1 MQSTRSDWFVSDL
14 CFVFR
19 CFFFL
24 SRNKMV
30 ATTGNLFRLRRMG
43 VLLMAD
49 TGPPPCSLVGRAGSR
64 VEAAMQIL
72 SFDASWCSF
81 LLRHFAENVVL
92 CSFNNYPFWLYLS
105 GRAAWAPSVS
115 QRSTTQALLQKM
127 FFLPSVHFIP
137 LFPLSTLSSVPE
149 LFSIPLLSF
158 VKWFCPDTSGS
169 GWSALPWERALQ
181 PQVASTMN
189 TLLSQFPS
197 CCHGSTFGAAGLL
210 SRTSLIPWYE
220 QKLDLIS
227 AFDQITSQQ
236 SAVIRKFLCS
246 LYPPSSGL
254 CSKRVA
260 GADTRGRFPAWSRTV
275 HLIYFLTFLWFG
287 EIMYSRV
294 WAWACARVCVCACVC
309 VSKWDYRI
317 YLSFCRW
324 WREVCVRGG
333 CLLPSDTVLC
343 WKVSVFCLSSGN
355 V

>member
-1 MQSTRSDWFVSDL
+1 
-14 CFVFR
+14 
-19 CFFFL
+19 
-24 SRNKMV
+24 MV
-30 ATTGNLFRLRRMG
+30 
-43 VLLMAD
+43 V
-49 TGPPPCSLVGRAGSR
+49 LVGRAS
-64 VEAAMQIL
+64 
-72 SFDASWCSF
+72 
-81 LLRHFAENVVL
+81 
-92 CSFNNYPFWLYLS
+92 
-105 GRAAWAPSVS
+105 WAPSVFL
-115 QRSTTQALLQKM
+115 RSTTQALLLKM
-127 FFLPSVHFIP
+127 FFLPSLHFIP

-236 SAVIRKFLCS
+236 SAVIRKFLCL
-246 LYPPSSGL
+246 LYPQSSGL
-254 CSKRVA
+254 GSKRVA
-260 GADTRGRFPAWSRTV
+260 GLIHGGNLKPRPCTA

-287 EIMYSRV
+287 EILYSPSCMRV
-294 WAWACARVCVCACVC
+294 SVWGVCMHVCACER
-309 VSKWDYRI
+309 VSATTQSV
-317 YLSFCRW
+317 SFVGGGQMYVW
-324 WREVCVRGG
+324 GVG
-333 CLLPSDTVLC
+333 CLLPSDAILC